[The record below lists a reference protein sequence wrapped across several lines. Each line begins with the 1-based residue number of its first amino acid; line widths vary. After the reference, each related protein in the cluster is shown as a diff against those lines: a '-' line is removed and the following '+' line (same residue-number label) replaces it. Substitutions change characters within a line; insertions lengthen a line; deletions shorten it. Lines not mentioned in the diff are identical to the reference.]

1 MLPLPLIYTEHAAI
15 IPLFTKKLMM
25 LLLWLKQQTKIYG
38 EFLDGLPSRLRIKC
52 KFLVRHSELFI
63 VASFVIFLPLLKP
76 VFCPQSLVTLWPPS
90 LGSNYEV
97 TCNSFIFHITFLH
110 TFRVHFNFHISQD
123 TVSSSLSGDF
133 FLFSPEVFHGTVLE
147 SLFIFFIT
155 SFAIEDLWMC
165 WSSSVD

>member
-1 MLPLPLIYTEHAAI
+1 MIDAKMAHEL
-15 IPLFTKKLMM
+15 KVWLM
-25 LLLWLKQQTKIYG
+25 Q
-38 EFLDGLPSRLRIKC
+38 LDISPNDCWENVECKVEDVPSPK
-52 KFLVRHSELFI
+52 
-63 VASFVIFLPLLKP
+63 
-76 VFCPQSLVTLWPPS
+76 
-90 LGSNYEV
+90 
-97 TCNSFIFHITFLH
+97 
-110 TFRVHFNFHISQD
+110 HFNFHISQD